1 MLTRIT
7 SRRGRPPST
16 PCLTCRQKELG
27 GVCGPQRVGGGY
39 TSSGRMGHGGK

>member
-1 MLTRIT
+1 MLTRINQQARA
-7 SRRGRPPST
+7 SPST

-27 GVCGPQRVGGGY
+27 GVGGPQRVGGGY